1 MKSVFKYVGWVE
13 GVSLLLLFFVAMPMK
28 YIWGQPEMVK
38 HVGMGHGV
46 LFLAYVVLAIQLS
59 TSEDWSMK
67 KTVLAI
73 VLSAVPFGTFY
84 FERKYL

>member
-1 MKSVFKYVGWVE
+1 MKRVFKYVGWVE